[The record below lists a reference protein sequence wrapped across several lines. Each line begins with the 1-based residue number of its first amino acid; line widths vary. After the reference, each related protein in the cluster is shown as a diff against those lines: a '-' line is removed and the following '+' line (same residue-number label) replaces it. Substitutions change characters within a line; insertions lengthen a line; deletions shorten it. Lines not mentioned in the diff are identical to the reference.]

1 MKHHTLH
8 LILCATL
15 LALLLTACTPQ
26 HSPTPAPTLVAAT
39 PTVSQPVTPLPASR
53 SDTEAEP
60 LPGNVEEIAFESG
73 SFHVVGD
80 LRLPEGT
87 GPFPV
92 VLFVHGSGPIDRTMF
107 GEYVPIMERMLQ
119 AGYAAFSWDKPGT
132 GESTGHL
139 SSTHVYQE
147 RAQIVLD
154 AIEVMKAHSNIDGR
168 RIGLWGISQGGPVM
182 ALVLTQTR
190 DVAFMI
196 CVSCPGM
203 SGSDQAAFKATA
215 WALCNE
221 VPEEKADQ
229 KTRLLAEFD
238 RARTYDTYAEYL
250 HYRNVLKALAGL
262 VSAPLEHVPVVSEE
276 TWQQNPTT
284 PESSW
289 NPIGVLEQLRIPVLA
304 IFGDRDRS
312 VDPLQGAYAFRQAL
326 EHAGNPKSRVELFP
340 RAHHSMGRSSEMACP
355 DDQLRFIEEY
365 VKTLGYESMSE
376 AKAAVEQDPRLH
388 GDFLAPGYLDLIEEW
403 LTNLPQ

>member
-1 MKHHTLH
+1 MYHNTFRLMIGSVVIV
-8 LILCATL
+8 LIA
-15 LALLLTACTPQ
+15 AC
-26 HSPTPAPTLVAAT
+26 APTLASPLDSSHNDGTSSTAV
-39 PTVSQPVTPLPASR
+39 QPQTAR
-53 SDTEAEP
+53 
-60 LPGNVEEIAFESG
+60 VEEITFQSG
-73 SFHVVGD
+73 EFTLVGD
-80 LRLPEGT
+80 LRLPVGT

-132 GESTGHL
+132 GESTGQL
-139 SSTHVYQE
+139 SSTRVYHE

-182 ALVLTQTR
+182 ALALTQTR

-203 SGSDQAAFKATA
+203 SGSDQAAFKVTA
-215 WALCNE
+215 WVLCNE

-229 KTRLLAEFD
+229 KTRLLAELD

-250 HYRNVLKALAGL
+250 HYRDVLKALAGL
-262 VSAPLEHVPVVSEE
+262 MSAPLEHVPVVSEE

-289 NPIGVLEQLRIPVLA
+289 NPIGVVEQLRIPVLA

-312 VDPLQGAYAFRQAL
+312 VDPLQGVYAFRQAL
-326 EHAGNPKSRVELFP
+326 ERAGNPKSRVELFP

-355 DDQLRFIEEY
+355 DDQLQFLEEY
-365 VKTLGYESMSE
+365 VKTLGYGSVSE
-376 AKAAVEQDPRLH
+376 AQAAVEKDPRLH

-403 LTNLPQ
+403 LRSLPR